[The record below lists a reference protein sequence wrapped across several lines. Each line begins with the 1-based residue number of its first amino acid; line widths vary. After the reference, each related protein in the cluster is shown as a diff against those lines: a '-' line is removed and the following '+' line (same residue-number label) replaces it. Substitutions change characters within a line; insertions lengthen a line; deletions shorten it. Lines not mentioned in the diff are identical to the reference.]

1 MTFREFTGKNVE
13 EAIRSAMKEYSAE
26 LSELDIEILSQGS
39 RGILG
44 VGGEEARILAA
55 PKSAVAAAETV
66 RDTAPEPAEA
76 PAREPRRASAPPPP
90 VEMESMSE
98 TMSEPMSEQVAD
110 LGRAD
115 APPRRDGGGRSRGG
129 RGRSD
134 RDARGGRGDRPFR
147 DRPPREPREDR
158 PPREPAPFIPGKP
171 LEELTEKERGTLGEA
186 KGVLE
191 ELLRL
196 MEVPGTVEVATG
208 GETARLNVRGSDLGV
223 LIGRRGE
230 KLASLQHIVNL
241 IVAKKEGEYHRIA
254 VDVENY
260 RGRREEQLRD
270 VADRA
275 AKRVAADRQDHPARA
290 DARHRASDR
299 PHGAG
304 RERQGAHPERRRRAE
319 PPDRDPAGNEGR
331 IAGTNGMQRDPE
343 PLAGARAIG
352 RLEAGGPWVGFGYRA
367 GEARFVVEDPSG
379 VLDRPAD
386 GDLLLALAIAYFAD
400 AAGDAP
406 PDLEATQSDLS
417 SLVRRLM
424 DSEAEAGRRALLHE
438 AIDAIDDGL
447 AGDAVAAKLE
457 AARSPRGDAVD
468 PVDPVELLVRKA
480 AEVAA
485 GG

>member
-13 EAIRSAMKEYSAE
+13 EAIRTAMKEYSAD

-55 PKSAVAAAETV
+55 PKSAVAAADTV
-66 RDTAPEPAEA
+66 RDASPERAEPMA
-76 PAREPRRASAPPPP
+76 PAREPSRPAAQPADEGEPT
-90 VEMESMSE
+90 VE
-98 TMSEPMSEQVAD
+98 PISEQVAD
-110 LGRAD
+110 LGRSE
-115 APPRRDGGGRSRGG
+115 APPRRDDGGRSRGG

-134 RDARGGRGDRPFR
+134 RDARGGRGERPFR
-147 DRPPREPREDR
+147 DRPPREPREPREDR

-171 LEELTEKERGTLGEA
+171 LEELTDKERGTLEEA

-196 MEVPGTVEVATG
+196 MEVPGTVEIATG

-275 AKRVAADRQDHPARA
+275 AKRVLQTGKIIQLEPMPAI
-290 DARHRASDR
+290 
-299 PHGAG
+299 
-304 RERQGAHPERRRRAE
+304 ERRIVHMA
-319 PPDRDPAGNEGR
+319 
-331 IAGTNGMQRDPE
+331 
-343 PLAGARAIG
+343 L
-352 RLEAGGPWVGFGYRA
+352 
-367 GEARFVVEDPSG
+367 VENDK
-379 VLDRPAD
+379 VR
-386 GDLLLALAIAYFAD
+386 
-400 AAGDAP
+400 
-406 PDLEATQSDLS
+406 TQS
-417 SLVRRLM
+417 VGVEPNRRIVILP
-424 DSEAEAGRRALLHE
+424 AT
-438 AIDAIDDGL
+438 
-447 AGDAVAAKLE
+447 K
-457 AARSPRGDAVD
+457 
-468 PVDPVELLVRKA
+468 VE
-480 AEVAA
+480 
-485 GG
+485 

>member
-1 MTFREFTGKNVE
+1 MTFREFSGKNVE
-13 EAIRSAMKEYSAE
+13 EAIRSAMKEYSAD

-55 PKSAVAAAETV
+55 PKAAVAAADTV
-66 RDTAPEPAEA
+66 QDSAPEPDEPAA
-76 PAREPRRASAPPPP
+76 PAREPRRVSAPPPSAEVEAMAEP
-90 VEMESMSE
+90 VREQESE
-98 TMSEPMSEQVAD
+98 QLSEQVTD

-115 APPRRDGGGRSRGG
+115 VGPRRDGGGRLRGG

-171 LEELTEKERGTLGEA
+171 LEELTDKERGTLEEA

-275 AKRVAADRQDHPARA
+275 AKRVLQTGKIIQLEPMPAI
-290 DARHRASDR
+290 
-299 PHGAG
+299 
-304 RERQGAHPERRRRAE
+304 ERRIVHMALVE
-319 PPDRDPAGNEGR
+319 
-331 IAGTNGMQRDPE
+331 NGKVR
-343 PLAGARAIG
+343 
-352 RLEAGGPWVGFGYRA
+352 
-367 GEARFVVEDPSG
+367 
-379 VLDRPAD
+379 
-386 GDLLLALAIAYFAD
+386 
-400 AAGDAP
+400 
-406 PDLEATQSDLS
+406 TQS
-417 SLVRRLM
+417 VGVEPNRRIVILP
-424 DSEAEAGRRALLHE
+424 AT
-438 AIDAIDDGL
+438 
-447 AGDAVAAKLE
+447 K
-457 AARSPRGDAVD
+457 
-468 PVDPVELLVRKA
+468 VE
-480 AEVAA
+480 
-485 GG
+485 

>member
-13 EAIRSAMKEYSAE
+13 EAIRSAMKEYSAD
-26 LSELDIEILSQGS
+26 LAELDIEILSQGS

-55 PKSAVAAAETV
+55 PKSAVAAADTV
-66 RDTAPEPAEA
+66 RDSAPEPAEPVA
-76 PAREPRRASAPPPP
+76 PPRESTRSAPPPSA
-90 VEMESMSE
+90 EN
-98 TMSEPMSEQVAD
+98 EPMSEQIAE
-110 LGRAD
+110 LGRAE
-115 APPRRDGGGRSRGG
+115 APPRRDAGGRSRGG

-171 LEELTEKERGTLGEA
+171 LDELTEKERGTLEEA
-186 KGVLE
+186 KSVLE

-275 AKRVAADRQDHPARA
+275 AKRVLQTGKIIQLEPMPAI
-290 DARHRASDR
+290 
-299 PHGAG
+299 
-304 RERQGAHPERRRRAE
+304 ERRIVHMALVE
-319 PPDRDPAGNEGR
+319 
-331 IAGTNGMQRDPE
+331 NGKVR
-343 PLAGARAIG
+343 
-352 RLEAGGPWVGFGYRA
+352 
-367 GEARFVVEDPSG
+367 
-379 VLDRPAD
+379 
-386 GDLLLALAIAYFAD
+386 
-400 AAGDAP
+400 
-406 PDLEATQSDLS
+406 TQS
-417 SLVRRLM
+417 VGVEPNRRIVILP
-424 DSEAEAGRRALLHE
+424 AT
-438 AIDAIDDGL
+438 
-447 AGDAVAAKLE
+447 K
-457 AARSPRGDAVD
+457 
-468 PVDPVELLVRKA
+468 VE
-480 AEVAA
+480 
-485 GG
+485 